1 MRLFVR
7 LFVCFHSR
15 PPLAPDERFTLVPGT
30 SFYGTGY
37 IEQRMGDFNI
47 SQESDM
53 VFQFRTF
60 QANGLLTSVMNGQV
74 RTCGRDKDKLITQIL
89 LTFQEQMYE

>member
-47 SQESDM
+47 SHESDM

-74 RTCGRDKDKLITQIL
+74 RCGRDTDKLIIQIL
-89 LTFQEQMYE
+89 LTIQEQMYE